1 MESVLFALSMRAF
14 NVIFLIATLS
24 GNEATQQ
31 NLRQGSSG
39 APKTLI
45 GAIAQK
51 LPPDFSLATAD
62 ADGNDIVTWKELYD
76 TLATYQIPN
85 LDTGVIK
92 GLVEEFNKDG
102 AKEGA
107 EAGLDKAEFAKLVA
121 MLKRKAANA
130 LTANPDAFEIGCYQ
144 KVDPLDHSEPGDMG
158 FSYRG
163 LLSNTVS
170 GRTCQK
176 WTEEKPHIIGI
187 EPTEDNGLGNH
198 NFCRNP
204 DESEDKP
211 WCYTVDPG
219 QENAKEVCEVPAC
232 PQVKDYQAAADSLAI
247 DIASN
252 LKCHC
257 VDQHYGSFTTT
268 KDTAIPLNLLDFAK
282 KQFGQVN
289 LDVAKKRCKC
299 PKGQIAFLL
308 KAEDSPPKT
317 SAGAKSVRLNSPE
330 LAAGTEDVKTH
341 V

>member
-1 MESVLFALSMRAF
+1 MEAFRVLF
-14 NVIFLIATLS
+14 LITTVS
-24 GNEATQQ
+24 GNEVMQQ
-31 NLRQGSSG
+31 DLMRRFSG

-51 LPPDFSLATAD
+51 LPPGFGLATAD

-76 TLATYQIPN
+76 ALAQYQIPN

-144 KVDPLDHSEPGDMG
+144 KVDPLDHEEPGDKG
-158 FSYRG
+158 YSYRG

-176 WTEEKPHIIGI
+176 WTAEKPHIIGI
-187 EPTEDNGLGNH
+187 EPTEENGLGNH

-204 DESEDKP
+204 DESEEKP
-211 WCYTVDPG
+211 WCYTMDPNK
-219 QENAKEVCEVPAC
+219 EHAKEVCEVPKC
-232 PQVKDYQAAADSLAI
+232 KGLEREFDVEADELGVYVAN
-247 DIASN
+247 D

-257 VDQHYGSFTTT
+257 VDQHYGSYTTT
-268 KDTAIPLNLLDFAK
+268 EDTTIPLKTGPTSHLQLQQQVGSANLELAK
-282 KQFGQVN
+282 K
-289 LDVAKKRCKC
+289 KC
-299 PKGQIAFLL
+299 NCRPGEIAVLQRFVYV
-308 KAEDSPPKT
+308 SQ
-317 SAGAKSVRLNSPE
+317 R
-330 LAAGTEDVKTH
+330 
-341 V
+341 

>member
-1 MESVLFALSMRAF
+1 LESLLRFTLFVAMRIFSVVFLSAA
-14 NVIFLIATLS
+14 IS
-24 GNEATQQ
+24 GNEAMEQ
-31 NLRQGSSG
+31 NLIHRFSG

-51 LPPDFSLATAD
+51 LPPDFGLATAD

-76 TLATYQIPN
+76 ALAQYQIPN

-92 GLVEEFNKDG
+92 GLVEEYNKDG

-130 LTANPDAFEIGCYQ
+130 LTSDPDAFDIGCYA
-144 KVDPLDHSEPGDMG
+144 KVDPLDHEEPGDMG
-158 FSYRG
+158 LSYRG
-163 LLSNTVS
+163 LLSHTVS

-176 WTEEKPHIIGI
+176 WTAEKPHIIGI

-204 DESEDKP
+204 DESEEKP

-232 PQVKDYQAAADSLAI
+232 PQRKDYRAAADQLAI
-247 DIASN
+247 DISTG

-257 VDQHYGSFTTT
+257 VDQHYGSYTTT
-268 KDTAIPLNLLDFAK
+268 KDTAIPLNLLDKAK
-282 KQFGQVN
+282 KQFGSVN
-289 LDVAKKRCKC
+289 LEEAKKRCKC
-299 PKGQIAFLL
+299 PHGQLAFLV
-308 KAEDSPPKT
+308 KED
-317 SAGAKSVRLNSPE
+317 
-330 LAAGTEDVKTH
+330 
-341 V
+341 